1 MGTDLGPD
9 GERRWQELQ
18 AKLDQEVKDRWWR
31 FNTEAEIIVRRDGGD
46 PDPVRTRVG
55 VLLVKAQGALIHAL
69 RQGVSFSDVCEFAD
83 EALRLQPSNADALAL
98 RAVAKAKLGLFSQ
111 AAADAEEA
119 TALEPDAGEV
129 YGAPARRLLRALRGE
144 S

>member
-1 MGTDLGPD
+1 MGTDLDPD
-9 GERRWQELQ
+9 NERRWQELQ
-18 AKLDQEVKDRWWR
+18 AKLDQEVKDRWR
-31 FNTEAEIIVRRDGGD
+31 SFNLDAEIVVRRGGVD

-55 VLLVKAQGALIHAL
+55 VLLVKAQGTLIHAL
-69 RQGVSFSDVCEFAD
+69 RQGAGFSDVCDFAD

-98 RAVAKAKLGLFSQ
+98 RAIAKAKLGLFLQ
-111 AAADAEEA
+111 AVEDAEKA
-119 TALEPDAGEV
+119 TALDPDAGEV